1 MTWSSDGRWVVI
13 YAIVATFFMYSWAV
27 VPA

>member
-1 MTWSSDGRWVVI
+1 MTWSSDSTWVLL
-13 YAIVATFFMYSWAV
+13 YTIVAALFVYSWAV

>member
-1 MTWSSDGRWVVI
+1 MTWSSDSTWVLL
-13 YAIVATFFMYSWAV
+13 YTIVTALFVYSWAV